1 MTCAHCSS
9 SLPVVRR
16 GDTVFCSSRCR
27 VAAHR
32 SLPAEQLRLIDR
44 WVRYSPT
51 KVPLTT
57 NGDNAS
63 STNPSTWCDFATAAA
78 SQIGAGFGFVLT
90 NADRIACVDIDHCL
104 DGRGRLLP
112 WAQDIIAGVP
122 DTYIEVSPSGDGLHV
137 WGLADIDKGRKVGGV
152 EVYGSGRYMTV
163 TAQRWRK
170 CATAFADLNEWIGTL
185 PI

>member
-32 SLPAEQLRLIDR
+32 ALPAEQLRIIDR
-44 WVRYSPT
+44 WVRYSSK
-51 KVPLTT
+51 KVPLTAS
-57 NGDNAS
+57 GDAAS
-63 STNPSTWCDFATAAA
+63 STNASTWCDFTTA
-78 SQIGAGFGFVLT
+78 STSTAGVGVGFVLT
-90 NADRIACVDIDHCL
+90 NADRITCVDIDHCL
-104 DGRGRLLP
+104 DGRGRLLS
-112 WAQDIIAGVP
+112 WAHDIIAGVP

-137 WGLADIDKGRKVGGV
+137 WGLADIDKGRKAGGV
-152 EVYGSGRYMTV
+152 EIYGSGRYMTV
-163 TAQRWRK
+163 TSQRWRK
-170 CATAFADLNEWIGTL
+170 CATAFADLNEWIGSL